1 MAIHTR
7 MQLDPSAEVS
17 VRLGADGSVE
27 VLVLDPQGDASG
39 VIGMSPK
46 QMATICE
53 AASVQYQQV
62 RPSVTPAG
70 GRTPR

>member
-17 VRLGADGSVE
+17 VRLGADGTVE
-27 VLVLDPQGDASG
+27 VLILDLQGDASG
-39 VIGMSPK
+39 VIEMSPK

-53 AASVQYQQV
+53 AASVQ
-62 RPSVTPAG
+62 
-70 GRTPR
+70 